1 MKAAARMPTVAIAI
15 LAASSSRLESGGG
28 LSGARGGGAVSAIP
42 STLLPQ
48 RHDIAGGAT
57 RRPQPG
63 QTRLKE
69 DKADTAIYEKILT

>member
-1 MKAAARMPTVAIAI
+1 MPIYVAA
-15 LAASSSRLESGGG
+15 SSRLESGGG
-28 LSGARGGGAVSAIP
+28 LSAARGGGAVSATP

-63 QTRLKE
+63 QTRLNDDKE
-69 DKADTAIYEKILT
+69 DTAIYEKILT